1 MRDLHSVETEIS
13 GIYKWFAKE
22 APGVTVQEE
31 GHLAQLWALA
41 DAYYLQGG
49 ESD

>member
-1 MRDLHSVETEIS
+1 MSLTQVENEIHS
-13 GIYKWFAKE
+13 IYRWFAQE

-41 DAYYLQGG
+41 DDYYAK
-49 ESD
+49 ENA